1 MKKDSIT
8 GAWLSVPICV
18 WLACIVLYPVLS
30 TFYNSMTNQKLFGA
44 PYDFVGLETYK
55 WVFANSDF
63 NLSLFTTAIWTV
75 SSLILQIGLAVL
87 TALLL
92 NMDFKG
98 RDFYRTWVILPWAIP
113 FSVIAIIARWMLS
126 SSFGV
131 INYVLMDIR
140 LISEPINF
148 LGSMGLALGTVIII
162 NVWKWF
168 PFASIIF
175 LAVLQGVSKEVI
187 EAARIDGC
195 NRFQQF
201 LYIIMPV
208 LKIPIAT
215 NALLMTFWNFN
226 TFGLIWL
233 LTAGGP
239 ANTTTTLP
247 ILVYRLAFKS
257 FRLGAAAALSMIM
270 FALLMIFTLL
280 YRKYVKSNNVLGGA

>member
-1 MKKDSIT
+1 
-8 GAWLSVPICV
+8 
-18 WLACIVLYPVLS
+18 
-30 TFYNSMTNQKLFGA
+30 MTNQRLFGST
-44 PYDFVGLETYK
+44 YDFVGFETYK
-55 WVFANSDF
+55 WVFTQSEF
-63 NLSLFTTAIWTV
+63 TLSLYTTVIWTV
-75 SSLILQIGLAVL
+75 ASLVLQIGIAVL

-98 RDFYRTWVILPWAIP
+98 RNFYRTWIILPWAIP
-113 FSVIAIIARWMLS
+113 YSVIAIISRWMLS
-126 SSFGV
+126 STFGV
-131 INYVLMDIR
+131 INYILTEFR
-140 LISEPINF
+140 LVSEPINF
-148 LGSMGLALGTVIII
+148 LGSMDLALGTAIMI

-175 LAVLQGVSKEVI
+175 LAVLQGVSSDVF
-187 EAARIDGC
+187 EAAKIDGC

-201 LYIIMPV
+201 LYIIMPA

-247 ILVYRLAFKS
+247 ILVYKLAFKS
-257 FRLGAAAALSMIM
+257 FRMGAAAALSMIM
-270 FALLMIFTLL
+270 FVVLMIFSLL
-280 YRKYVKSNNVLGGA
+280 YRKYVKDSNTASGV